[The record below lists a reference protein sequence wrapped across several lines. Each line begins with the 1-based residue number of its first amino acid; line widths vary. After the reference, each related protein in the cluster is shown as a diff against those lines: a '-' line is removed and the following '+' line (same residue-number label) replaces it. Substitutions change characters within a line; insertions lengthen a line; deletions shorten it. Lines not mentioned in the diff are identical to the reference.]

1 MILQDEELTTQIKCL
16 PCKKGS
22 PLWMSTFADM
32 ATLLMAF
39 FVLLVAFA
47 DMNMGG
53 SALNAAEE
61 EDGSGQQSEKPIV
74 EYPDGQERFSTKI
87 MPSAGNHGTGQF
99 VGEIKTET
107 VFDGSNYDGINI
119 LSGSNPDK
127 GNSPVEVL
135 KMALAKEIAFG
146 QVTIEEL
153 PQQIIVQVATPDI
166 SGSDRTGQ
174 KINSREEISAEE
186 LAVYAKVARLKAA
199 LNRDILVERTNLS
212 QDEKKNAAQEAL
224 FADQYRRIH
233 SELVD
238 YTSKGLVSVIREG
251 DKIIIRLAD
260 KVSFGSGQAKLRPS
274 VLPTLDS
281 IGSALIGVAG
291 TVKIEGHTDNI
302 PLAFNEVYR
311 SNWDLSSAR
320 AAAVAERFVT
330 HSGLEKVKFMVS
342 GLSDIQPLDTNATGE
357 GRSRNRRIEIII
369 QAK

>member
-87 MPSAGNHGTGQF
+87 MPSA
-99 VGEIKTET
+99 

-119 LSGSNPDK
+119 MPGSNPDK

-186 LAVYAKVARLKAA
+186 LAVYAKVARLNAA

-330 HSGLEKVKFMVS
+330 HSALEKVKFMVS
-342 GLSDIQPLDTNATGE
+342 GLSDIQPLDTNATRE

-369 QAK
+369 QAE

>member
-1 MILQDEELTTQIKCL
+1 
-16 PCKKGS
+16 
-22 PLWMSTFADM
+22 
-32 ATLLMAF
+32 
-39 FVLLVAFA
+39 
-47 DMNMGG
+47 
-53 SALNAAEE
+53 
-61 EDGSGQQSEKPIV
+61 
-74 EYPDGQERFSTKI
+74 
-87 MPSAGNHGTGQF
+87 
-99 VGEIKTET
+99 
-107 VFDGSNYDGINI
+107 
-119 LSGSNPDK
+119 
-127 GNSPVEVL
+127 
-135 KMALAKEIAFG
+135 MALAKEIAFG

-186 LAVYAKVARLKAA
+186 LAVYAKVARLNAA

-330 HSGLEKVKFMVS
+330 HSALEKVKFMVS
-342 GLSDIQPLDTNATGE
+342 GLSDIQPLDTNATRE

-369 QAK
+369 QAE

>member
-119 LSGSNPDK
+119 MPGSNPDK

-251 DKIIIRLAD
+251 DKII
-260 KVSFGSGQAKLRPS
+260 RPS

-330 HSGLEKVKFMVS
+330 HSALEKVKFMVS
-342 GLSDIQPLDTNATGE
+342 GLSDIQPLDTNSTRE
-357 GRSRNRRIEIII
+357 GRLRNRRIEIII
-369 QAK
+369 QAE